1 MENTGYQLM
10 DITDM
15 NRSPKHGVLWLCE
28 LAFIRKDGAPI
39 RNVISYERLKG

>member
-1 MENTGYQLM
+1 M

-28 LAFIRKDGAPI
+28 LAFIRKDSPLI
-39 RNVISYERLKG
+39 RNLLSYE